1 MQHLREYLRP
11 KRHAL
16 LVAYLLFSGQQLKDE
31 LATMYIRVVGRWF
44 NKADKRHWQHFQSN
58 GRAINRKLHDFMRLS
73 KALLQARAQMR
84 DLGGAVAATIGWE
97 RLAEGV
103 EETEELAVPLDFSN
117 LDQLRAQYGQVRQFS
132 PQLLRTLEFRS
143 IPRLKPLMRAVD
155 ALRAL
160 NENEKSEVPL
170 DAPRGFIRRAW
181 RPYVLNGKKVDRAYY
196 ELCVLTELS
205 LGLRSG
211 DVWVPGSRRF
221 LPLEEYLLPQDTW
234 KAVSGTQPKC
244 SEYLAARQ
252 GQLHEALVQVSE
264 QAAAGQLP
272 HVTLENGRLSVS
284 PLTGEVPEDVESWS
298 DRLYDLLPRIRL
310 TDLLMEVDSW
320 AQFSQWFTHLY
331 SHERPADPMAILTV
345 ILSDATNIGLTK
357 MAEATPGYS
366 YYRLSSTADWY
377 VREENCAKALAEI
390 VHKQHQVPLAA
401 HWGTGTTSSSD
412 GQAFPIP
419 SRRPVLAHTN
429 AKYGRDP
436 VVMLYSHLSD
446 RYAPFS
452 A

>member
-16 LVAYLLFSGQQLKDE
+16 LVAYLLFSGQQ

-160 NENEKSEVPL
+160 NENEKSEVPA
-170 DAPRGFIRRAW
+170 DAPRGFIRRSW
-181 RPYVLNGKKVDRAYY
+181 RPYVLDGKKVDRAYY

-252 GQLHEALVQVSE
+252 GQLHEDLVQVSE
-264 QAAAGQLP
+264 KAAAGQLP
-272 HVTLENGRLSVS
+272 DVTLENGRLSVS

-320 AQFSQWFTHLY
+320 THFSQWFTHLY

-377 VREENCAKALAEI
+377 VREENYAKALAESSRSSI
-390 VHKQHQVPLAA
+390 RCRSQPTGAREPLLLPTV
-401 HWGTGTTSSSD
+401 G
-412 GQAFPIP
+412 P
-419 SRRPVLAHTN
+419 SRFPAV
-429 AKYGRDP
+429 
-436 VVMLYSHLSD
+436 
-446 RYAPFS
+446 APCWPTPTPS
-452 A
+452 MAVIQW